1 MSGDRMSTLGS
12 GIESL
17 GIECPFWIRGLNVR
31 ESNVHFWVGDQKSGD
46 QLSGDRM
53 SGDRMSILGSGIE
66 SLGIECP
73 FLARGSK
80 VRGLNVW
87 G

>member
-46 QLSGDRM
+46 QLSGDRK
-53 SGDRMSILGSGIE
+53 SGD
-66 SLGIECP
+66 
-73 FLARGSK
+73 
-80 VRGLNVW
+80 
-87 G
+87 